1 MAKKKKTKARSAVAV
16 EEDTAEAKTPPTTA
30 TTATAKSDMPSYA
43 AVVKETAKPPPPAK
57 SSKVTKATTTTTS
70 KTTTGSK
77 PDPVLSLLDELLPP
91 EPGME
96 QLSTARVLLVGA
108 ALLAMGTIG
117 FYYIPGMI
125 KKDVD
130 FPGNHLINA
139 FYCAAIT
146 LTTYE
151 KS

>member
-57 SSKVTKATTTTTS
+57 RSKVTTATTTS
-70 KTTTGSK
+70 KTMTGSK